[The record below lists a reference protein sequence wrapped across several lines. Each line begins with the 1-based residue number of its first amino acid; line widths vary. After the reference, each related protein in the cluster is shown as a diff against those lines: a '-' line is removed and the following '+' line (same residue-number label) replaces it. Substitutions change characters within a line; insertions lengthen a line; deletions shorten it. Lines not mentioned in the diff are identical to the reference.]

1 MPTPKINLLPSKL
14 DLALYAGDGATIRLT
29 VTDNAGL
36 AIPLLPGEVTAQI
49 RANRLDADPLAEFT
63 PDFSGDD
70 LNILTLSLYGS
81 QTAALITDEEIF
93 KGFWDVQW
101 VKENQEPITL
111 AQGKVEV
118 DADVTR

>member
-14 DLALYAGDGATIRLT
+14 DLALYAGDGAAVRLT

-36 AIPLLPGEVTAQI
+36 AVPLLPGEVTAQI
-49 RANRLDADPLAEFT
+49 RQTRLSVESLADFNT
-63 PDFSGDD
+63 DFSGDD
-70 LNILTLSLYGS
+70 LNILTLTLNGE

-93 KGFWDVQW
+93 KGVWDVQW

>member
-14 DLALYAGDGATIRLT
+14 DLSIYAGDGVAIRLT

-36 AIPLLPGEVTAQI
+36 PIELIPGEISAQI
-49 RANRLDADPLAEFT
+49 RATRLDADAVADFNYNIDDET
-63 PDFSGDD
+63 PH
-70 LNILTLSLYGS
+70 IVELSLQGA

-101 VKENQEPITL
+101 VKENQEPVTL
-111 AQGKVEV
+111 AQGKVEC